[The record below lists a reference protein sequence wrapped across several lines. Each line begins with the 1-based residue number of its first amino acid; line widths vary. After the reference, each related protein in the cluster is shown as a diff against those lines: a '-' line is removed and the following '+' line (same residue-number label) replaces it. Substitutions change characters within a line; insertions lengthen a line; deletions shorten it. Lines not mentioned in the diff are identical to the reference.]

1 MQDLNITPVQTAL
14 HWGDA
19 EANLRHFDRLLEKIS
34 GSDLIIL
41 PEMFNTGFITEPA
54 PVAETMD
61 GQTMRWLRDKAAS
74 LGTAITGSLIIHEEG
89 NYYNRLIFMLPDGS
103 FHQYDKRHLFSMAG
117 EHHRFAAGMKKL
129 VIRYKD
135 WNIMLL
141 VCYDLRF
148 PVWSKNSY
156 HDGNYAYDL
165 LIYIANW
172 PEVRSHAWK
181 SLLPARA
188 IENITYLAAV
198 NRVGIDGRGLSH
210 SGDSAVIDP
219 KGRLISHF
227 EPHQEAIQTIT
238 LSKKEL
244 TDFRI
249 AFNVGADWDF

>member
-1 MQDLNITPVQTAL
+1 MQDLKITLIQTAL
-14 HWGDA
+14 HWGDK
-19 EANLRHFDRLLEKIS
+19 EANLRHFDRLLENIS
-34 GSDLIIL
+34 GTDLIIL

-61 GQTMRWLRDKAAS
+61 GRTVSWMQEKAAAAGS
-74 LGTAITGSLIIHEEG
+74 AIIGSLIIEEEG

-103 FHQYDKRHLFSMAG
+103 LQQYDKRHLFSMAG
-117 EHHRFAAGMKKL
+117 EHHRFAPGMKKL

-135 WNIMLL
+135 WNIMPL

-156 HDGNYAYDL
+156 HDGNYAYDV

-188 IENITYLAAV
+188 IENIAYLAAV
-198 NRVGIDGRGLSH
+198 NRVGTDGRGLAH
-210 SGDSAVIDP
+210 SGDSAVINP

-227 EPHQEAIQTIT
+227 EPHQEAIRTIT

-244 TDFRI
+244 IDFRA
-249 AFNVGADWDF
+249 AFNVGADWD